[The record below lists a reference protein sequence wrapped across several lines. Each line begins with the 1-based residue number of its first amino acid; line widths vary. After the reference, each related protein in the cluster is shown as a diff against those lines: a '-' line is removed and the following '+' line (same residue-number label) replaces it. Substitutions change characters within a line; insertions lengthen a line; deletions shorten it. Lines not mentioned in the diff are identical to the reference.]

1 MASVKNTGD
10 SKLSL
15 KGLFSYS
22 QSRGFAEKQAYG
34 NSNDRRESS
43 QLMIS
48 RHDTSCNIKSHDP
61 FQFLCHIVCG
71 NSL

>member
-15 KGLFSYS
+15 EGLFSYS

-48 RHDTSCNIKSHDP
+48 RHMILPVILIAMTHS
-61 FQFLCHIVCG
+61 
-71 NSL
+71 NSFVT